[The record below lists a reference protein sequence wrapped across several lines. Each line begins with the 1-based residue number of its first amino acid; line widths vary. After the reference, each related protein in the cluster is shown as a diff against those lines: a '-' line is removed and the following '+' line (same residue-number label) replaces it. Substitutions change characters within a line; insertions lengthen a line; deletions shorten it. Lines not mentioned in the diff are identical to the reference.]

1 MTQRQNN
8 ACNDNARPRGS
19 ATPFHTMNGL
29 LAALGLVVFGYEIES
44 GKPARHEM
52 PQLAD
57 AADLASGPDPE
68 NDNSEA
74 MPDHLAIRI
83 AGAEMRLRGHIAP
96 GDAGRV
102 ALEIA
107 ARRRAGD
114 PVARVTLDSTGG
126 SLHDA
131 LLIGRVLRSAGVT
144 TEVRDNDIC
153 FSACPYLFAGGAQ
166 RIAQGNARLGV
177 HQATD
182 AESDQERQS
191 PRAMLSDL
199 QSSEARVISYLD
211 EMGVGLGML
220 QPALATPPDRI
231 HVLSAQE
238 LSRYHLTTA
247 PIRG

>member
-1 MTQRQNN
+1 MTRSQN
-8 ACNDNARPRGS
+8 DPRPAGA
-19 ATPFHTMNGL
+19 ATPFHTVNGM
-29 LAALGLVVFGYEIES
+29 LAAIGLVVFGYEFDS
-44 GKPARHEM
+44 GKGPRPET
-52 PQLAD
+52 PQVAD

-68 NDNSEA
+68 SGSTDA
-74 MPDHLAIRI
+74 MPDHLAIRVS
-83 AGAEMRLRGHIAP
+83 GDEMSLRGHIAP

-107 ARRRAGD
+107 ARRRAGS

-131 LLIGRVLRSAGVT
+131 ILIGRVLRSAGVT

-166 RIAQGNARLGV
+166 RIVQAKARLGV
-177 HQATD
+177 HQSTD
-182 AESDQERQS
+182 AEPDRDRQN
-191 PRAMLSDL
+191 PRKALSDL

-211 EMGVGLGML
+211 EMGVGPGML

-231 HVLSAQE
+231 HVLSAEE
-238 LSRYHLTTA
+238 LSRYHLTTG
-247 PIRG
+247 PTRG